1 MINKSGTIVSD
12 DGIKLGF
19 DESDDRIGWNKL
31 PTTKEFD
38 KYIDK
43 NSNLKFNITWWK

>member
-1 MINKSGTIVSD
+1 MESND
-12 DGIKLGF
+12 W
-19 DESDDRIGWNKL
+19 DEIKL

-43 NSNLKFNITWWK
+43 EFEFEIQYHLWVKITKIK